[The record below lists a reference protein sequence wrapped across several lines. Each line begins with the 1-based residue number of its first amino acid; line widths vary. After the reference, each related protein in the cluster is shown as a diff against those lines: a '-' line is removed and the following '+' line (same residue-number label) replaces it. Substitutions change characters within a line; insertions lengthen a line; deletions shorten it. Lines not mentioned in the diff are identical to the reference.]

1 MINVIIDRN
10 AYQYE
15 KGIILSKIC
24 DDFQKDYE
32 FPILVA
38 LVDNDIYELNKSID
52 KDCSIKF
59 ITLLDELGNKI
70 YQKGLIFL
78 LNYCFRKLYGYE
90 KELKVCHSLDKS
102 ILIYSDL
109 DINGDVL
116 NNISSKMN
124 EVVEEGLNI
133 SKCLVKRRDA
143 RKYFEQIND
152 LKKANSFKYIAN
164 HYVTLYKIDDYYN
177 YLYCKMPISTSV
189 FKDFKLKVYSN
200 NKFILQFPTT
210 DGNIPEFFNHEK
222 VVAAYKE
229 NYKLSEKLNI
239 YTSSDLNEIVSH
251 GEINSIIKIDEV
263 IASNR
268 LLNIATDIYN
278 KKDDIKL
285 VLLAGPSSSGK
296 TTTAR
301 KLTMFLKS
309 FGLNPISLSIDDY
322 FKDRVDTPKL
332 DNGDYDFESINAIDV
347 DLFNSHLIRL
357 LNSEEVSMPTFNF
370 TTGEKEYLGKNVK
383 LKKGDI
389 LVIEGLHAINE
400 ELTKSIPR
408 ENKFKIFLSPL
419 TDLNIDDQNMVS
431 TADLRLIRRIVRDNR
446 TRGYTALDT
455 IRRWNNVRDGE
466 IKYIFPYQDDVD
478 CVYNTAL
485 IYEIGVLRLYA
496 EPLLCD
502 ISIDDP
508 YYEEVKRLLNFLGMF
523 LAIPT
528 EGIPSESIVREF
540 IGNSFF
546 EEGK

>member
-1 MINVIIDRN
+1 MINVIIDGKS
-10 AYQYE
+10 YQYE
-15 KGIILSKIC
+15 SGILLNKIC
-24 DDFQKDYE
+24 DDFKENYK

-38 LVDNDIYELNKSID
+38 FVDNELYELNKTID
-52 KDCSIKF
+52 KDCTIRF

-78 LNYCFRKLYGYE
+78 LNYCFRKLYGY
-90 KELKVCHSLDKS
+90 KNQLKICHSLDKA
-102 ILIYSDL
+102 LLVYSDL
-109 DINGDVL
+109 DINEDVL
-116 NNISSKMN
+116 NDISLKMK
-124 EVVEEGLNI
+124 EVVNSNLEI

-152 LKKANSFKYIAN
+152 IKKAESFKYIAN

-177 YLYCKMPISTSV
+177 YLYCKMPINTSV
-189 FKDFKLKVYSN
+189 FVDFKLKVYSN
-200 NKFILQFPTT
+200 NKFILQFPTV
-210 DGNIPEFFNHEK
+210 DGYIPEFFNHEK
-222 VVAAYKE
+222 VALAYKE

-239 YTSSDLNEIVSH
+239 YSSSDLNEIVSH
-251 GEINSIIKIDEV
+251 GDINSIIKLDEV

-268 LLNIATDIYN
+268 LLNVATEIYN
-278 KKDDIKL
+278 RKDEIKM

-309 FGLNPISLSIDDY
+309 FGLNPIALSIDDY
-322 FKDRVDTPKL
+322 FKERVDTPKL
-332 DNGDYDFESINAIDV
+332 ENGDYDFESIGAIDV
-347 DLFNSHLIRL
+347 DLFNSHLVKL
-357 LNSEEVSMPTFNF
+357 LNNEEVSMPTFNF
-370 TTGEKEYLGKNVK
+370 NTGEKEYLGKNVK
-383 LKKGDI
+383 LKKSDI
-389 LVIEGLHAINE
+389 LIIEGLHAINE
-400 ELTKSIPR
+400 ELTKAIPKK
-408 ENKFKIFLSPL
+408 NKYKVFLAPF
-419 TDLNIDDQNMVS
+419 TDLNIDDQNTVS
-431 TADLRLIRRIVRDNR
+431 TSDLRLIRRIVRDNR

-455 IRRWNNVRDGE
+455 IKRWNNVREGE
-466 IKYIFPYQDDVD
+466 VKYIFPFQDDVD

-508 YYEEVKRLLNFLGMF
+508 YYDEVKRLLNFLGMF
-523 LAIPT
+523 LTIPT